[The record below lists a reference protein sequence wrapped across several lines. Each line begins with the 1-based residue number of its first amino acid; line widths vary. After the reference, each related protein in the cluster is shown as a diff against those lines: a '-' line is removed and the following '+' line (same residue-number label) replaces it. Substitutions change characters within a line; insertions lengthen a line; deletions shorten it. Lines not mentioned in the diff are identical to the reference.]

1 MVGAVRLRTKGL
13 LLGWISGLAAFP
25 GNLSLDQETV
35 CNRRIS
41 IAIRLLLGGVTT
53 DGTSRINRVDA
64 FSSAGANEKTES
76 TASVILEI

>member
-1 MVGAVRLRTKGL
+1 
-13 LLGWISGLAAFP
+13 
-25 GNLSLDQETV
+25 
-35 CNRRIS
+35 
-41 IAIRLLLGGVTT
+41 LLGGVTK